1 MLIPADG
8 PIVSPTDLVDL
19 LECEHRSALRHALA
33 LGVPGAPRPS
43 DAPDALVVQHGL
55 EHERAVL
62 ERFREVF
69 GPDGVLVVEQPAPTR
84 RAVEAAAATTAAA
97 LAAGVPVVHQ
107 GVLVQ
112 RSAGGTLAGRADF
125 LVSTAH
131 DPLTGE
137 RLPGAEPG
145 YEPWDT
151 KLARSARPAA
161 VVQLTAYAQALGATT
176 GRAPERMHLLLGDGT
191 RESLRV
197 ADFTAVVDDLHRRLL
212 ERLAGPA
219 VLPRPLWSHER
230 PACAGCAFESMCKE
244 GREAD
249 RDLSLVA
256 GLRSDQRRT
265 LLSAGIATID
275 ALAAADPGDRPRE
288 MSAATWTSL
297 RLQAALQV
305 RQDATRSPE
314 RPVGE
319 VVAEVVD
326 PAVLAALPPPDDG
339 DVFFDMEGDP
349 YALHEQGL
357 EYLFGAVVLERGFDR
372 ADLDAVLDLPGFSP
386 ERFVAFWAHS
396 RGEEKRAFEE
406 FVDFVTAR
414 LAAHPGAHVYHYA
427 PYETTALKKL
437 AARHG
442 TREEEVAELLR
453 RRVFVDLYA
462 VVRKGL
468 RVSQRSYSIKY
479 LEPLYMP
486 QARSGDVTKA
496 GDSIVM
502 YEESVAA
509 RRRGDET
516 AAKAALDAI
525 AAYNEDDCVSTHRLF
540 RWLHGLRARHGIE
553 TAPPAELDPEE
564 LAGMEE
570 RRLAREERAA
580 ALAAIT
586 GPLLDGLPDEG
597 DGWEP
602 DERARAALAAA
613 AGYHR
618 REMDPAWWDFFR
630 RVEQPLADL
639 ETDAA
644 CAVPVSWRAEPWVE
658 PAGRVRNHKRTLRAR
673 CDPQRPH
680 PFGAD
685 DGVRLLY
692 LEGTAARTRSATV
705 VSASGADLELLE
717 SVKPDA
723 FDGGTAVPVAVLP
736 GDPVK
741 PTPKDAAVEDLARR
755 VATALPE
762 LPRTCGTDLLR
773 RTPPR
778 LAGGRALP
786 RAEEHGGDLV
796 AAVLAAVDALDSS
809 CLAVQG
815 PPGAGKTYLAGELV
829 RHLVERGRTVGV
841 TSTSHRAVEN
851 VLAAAAEAA
860 GRAGVEV
867 PAAKRPQKKPLDDV
881 PWEQPKD
888 TKGLVRFRDEH
899 PGGHLVGGTAWTF
912 AAPELRADPVD
923 VLIVDEAGQF
933 ALADALAVS
942 TAARNLVLLGDP
954 QQLPQVVQGTHPHG
968 ADASALGH
976 LIGGA
981 DTVPPELGYFLDVS
995 RRMHP
1000 AVCAPVSRLSYA
1012 GLLHSHPGAA
1022 ARAVEGVEPGLHVA
1036 RVEHRGRTTSS
1047 PEEADAVADVIASL
1061 VGRTWHDGR
1070 VSRPL
1075 EDADVLVVAP
1085 YNVQVR
1091 LVQQRLEAAGL
1102 GGARVGTVDRFQ
1114 GQEAPV
1120 VVATMTSSSSADL
1133 PRGLEFLLS
1142 RNRLNVALS
1151 RAQAVAVLVC
1161 SPQLVEAE
1169 VRTVEALRLVSGML
1183 GLLQQG
1189 RPWG

>member
-1 MLIPADG
+1 MI
-8 PIVSPTDLVDL
+8 SPTDLVDL

-33 LGVPGAPRPS
+33 AGLPGAPEPT
-43 DAPDALVVQHGL
+43 DTPDRLVVQHGL

-62 ERFREVF
+62 EDFRRVF

-84 RAVEAAAATTAAA
+84 RAIAAAAEVTRAA
-97 LAAGVPVVHQ
+97 LARGVPVVHQ
-107 GVLVQ
+107 GVLVD
-112 RSAGGTLAGRADF
+112 GDLAGRADF

-131 DPLTGE
+131 DPATGE
-137 RLPGAEPG
+137 RLGGHPAG

-151 KLARSARPAA
+151 KLARHARPAA
-161 VVQLTAYAQALGATT
+161 VVQLTAYAQALAAGT
-176 GRAPERMHLLLGDGT
+176 GTAGPHMHLLLGDGT
-191 RESLRV
+191 RETLRV
-197 ADFTAVVDDLHRRLL
+197 ADFTAVVDDLRR
-212 ERLAGPA
+212 RLAGRLATGARVPE
-219 VLPRPLWSHER
+219 LPWAEER
-230 PACAGCAFESMCKE
+230 PACSTCAWSTACAR
-244 GREAD
+244 GREGA

-256 GLRSDQRRT
+256 GLRSDQRRV
-265 LLSAGIATID
+265 LVAAGLRTID
-275 ALAAADPGDRPRE
+275 DLAAAEPDGRPAE
-288 MSAATWTSL
+288 MSRSTWTSL

-305 RQDATRSPE
+305 RQDATRTPE
-314 RPVGE
+314 RPTGDVTAE
-319 VVAEVVD
+319 VVA
-326 PAVLAALPPPDDG
+326 PSALATLPPPDAG

-349 YALHEQGL
+349 YALHESGL
-357 EYLFGAVVLERGFDR
+357 EYLFGAVVLEGPWPVDGEL
-372 ADLDAVLDLPGFSP
+372 ALDVPL
-386 ERFVAFWAHS
+386 ERFTAFWAHD
-396 RGEEKRAFEE
+396 RGEEKRAFEQ

-442 TREEEVAELLR
+442 TREEEVADLLR
-453 RRVFVDLYA
+453 AGAFVDLYA

-486 QARSGDVTKA
+486 AARGGDVKTAA
-496 GDSIVM
+496 GSIEM
-502 YEESVAA
+502 YEDHLAA
-509 RRRGDET
+509 RRRGDDT

-525 AAYNEDDCVSTHRLF
+525 ASYNEDDCVSTHRLF
-540 RWLHGLRARHGIE
+540 RWLHELREQHGIE
-553 TAPPAELDPEE
+553 SAPPPEVDAETW
-564 LAGMEE
+564 AAMEE
-570 RRLAREERAA
+570 RRLARAERAA

-586 GPLLDGLPDEG
+586 GPLLDGLPD
-597 DGWEP
+597 
-602 DERARAALAAA
+602 DESAWDADQRARAVLAAA

-618 REMDPAWWDFFR
+618 REMDPEWWDFFR
-630 RVEQPLADL
+630 RVEQPLSDL
-639 ETDAA
+639 ETDSA

-658 PAGRVRNHKRTLRAR
+658 PAGRVRNHKRTLHAR
-673 CDPQRPH
+673 CSAERPH
-680 PFGAD
+680 PFAPD
-685 DGVRLLY
+685 QNVRLLY
-692 LEGTAARTRSATV
+692 LDGATTSTRGATV
-705 VSASGADLELLE
+705 VSASGTHLELLE

-723 FDGGTAVPVAVLP
+723 FTGAAGTPVAVLP

-741 PTPKDAAVEDLARR
+741 PAPKDAAVEDLARR
-755 VATALPE
+755 VAEALPE
-762 LPRTCGTDLLR
+762 LPRVCGVDLLR

-786 RAEEHGGDLV
+786 RAEDHDGDLV
-796 AAVLAAVDALDSS
+796 RAVIAAVDALDSS
-809 CLAVQG
+809 TLAVQG

-829 RHLVERGRTVGV
+829 RHLVQRGRTVGV

-851 VLAAAAEAA
+851 VLAAAVEA
-860 GRAGVEV
+860 GERAGVEIPV
-867 PAAKRPQKKPLDDV
+867 AKRYQGRKPLEDV

-888 TKGLVRFRDEH
+888 NRGLARFRADN
-899 PGGHLVGGTAWTF
+899 PGGHLVGGTAWNF
-912 AAPELRADPVD
+912 AAEEVRSDPVD

-942 TAARNLVLLGDP
+942 TAAHNLVLLGDP

-981 DTVPPELGYFLDVS
+981 DTVPAELGYFLDTS

-1000 AVCAPVSRLSYA
+1000 QVCAPVSRLSYA
-1012 GLLHSHPGAA
+1012 GLLHSHDSAA
-1022 ARAVEGVEPGLHVA
+1022 GRRVEGVEPGLHVA
-1036 RVEHRGRTTSS
+1036 SVEHSGRITSS
-1047 PEEADAVADVIASL
+1047 PEEAAAVAQVIEDL
-1061 VGRTWHDGR
+1061 VGRTWHDGSR
-1070 VSRPL
+1070 ARPL
-1075 EDADVLVVAP
+1075 TAADVLVVAP

-1091 LVQQRLEAAGL
+1091 LVQQHLAERGL
-1102 GGARVGTVDRFQ
+1102 GAARVGTVDRFQ

-1120 VVATMTSSSSADL
+1120 VVATMTSSSSSDL

-1161 SPQLVEAE
+1161 SPRLVAAD
-1169 VRTVEALRLVSGML
+1169 VRSVEALRLVSGML

-1189 RPWG
+1189 RAWE